1 MDRNVLSELKSLLRF
16 PFQGPDWANRFIIGC
31 ALLFACWVIP
41 IVPAFFVYGYIVEVM
56 RRVIRGEEPGLPLWQ
71 DWGRLFV
78 DGLRATAVGLVYL
91 LPGMVFWLGGF
102 ILYLFGSLGLIPFA
116 ERQQP
121 EVFIPGFFILI
132 GIYTL
137 SLFVGSLLFFL
148 GLIPLPAATAHFV
161 AEDRLGAAFQ
171 VRRWWAVL
179 KERRWEYLTTW
190 LLLLGL
196 TVIVYLVLMLLY
208 STVCLCWLLPFLS
221 APLGFYTALIAAA
234 LFGLV
239 WREYGVRSTE

>member
-1 MDRNVLSELKSLLRF
+1 MDRNTLSELKSLFRF
-16 PFQGPDWANRFIIGC
+16 PFQGPDWADRFIVGC
-31 ALLFACWVIP
+31 ALYFAGWVVPIAPGLFIG
-41 IVPAFFVYGYIVEVM
+41 GYIIEVM
-56 RRVIRGEEPGLPLWQ
+56 RRVIRGEEPGLPPWQ
-71 DWGRLFV
+71 NWGRLFV
-78 DGLRATAVGLVYL
+78 DGLRAAAVGLVYL
-91 LPGMVFWLGGF
+91 FPGTAIWLGGF

-148 GLIPLPAATAHFV
+148 GLIPLPAAMAHFV
-161 AEDRLGAAFQ
+161 AEERLGAAFH

-179 KERRWEYLTTW
+179 KERRWEYLIAW

-196 TVIVYLVLMLLY
+196 TIIFYIALTLLY
-208 STVCLCWLLPFLS
+208 SSGCLCWLLPFLS
-221 APLGFYTALIAAA
+221 APLGFYTTLVAAA

-239 WREYGVRSTE
+239 WRESEVRSTE